1 MAGAPATYGFLF
13 GSALYGSGGDFLFGS
28 VTWDELGDPSVFSPV
43 GTLDYAT
50 TTQNRLFKQWEDD
63 PEWLSMMDIIA
74 ASFAEVEGQ
83 LLEINDNRSVSTAF
97 GVQLDDVGELVGRK
111 RNGLDDADYRRAI
124 IVDANTLFSSG
135 TPWELTEL
143 VRTLYPDNAVSYRE
157 FYPASFVLTIFGL
170 SFEEFKL
177 TLDIMQDTPPA
188 GVGAL
193 LEAIPPG
200 EVFGPDSFTANDIEP
215 LGAPGSTS
223 GGDEDIF
230 SLFSHAQK
238 LGT

>member
-1 MAGAPATYGFLF
+1 MAAPATYGFLY
-13 GSALYGSGGDFLFGS
+13 GSALYGEGGEFLFGS
-28 VTWDELGDPSVFSPV
+28 VTWDQLADPNVFAPV

-50 TTQNRLFKQWEDD
+50 TTKNRLYKQWEED

-74 ASFAEVEGQ
+74 ASWAEVEGQ
-83 LLEINDNRSVSTAF
+83 LLEINDFRSVSTAF
-97 GVQLDDVGELVGRK
+97 GVQLDLVGELVGRD
-111 RNGLDDADYRRAI
+111 RNGLNDEDYRRAI

-143 VRTLYPDNAVSYRE
+143 VRTLYPNNDVSYRE
-157 FYPASFVLTIFGL
+157 FYPASFVLSISGL
-170 SFEEFKL
+170 SLEEFQL

-188 GVGAL
+188 GVGSL

-200 EVFGPDSFTANDIEP
+200 EVFGPDSTTANDIEP

-223 GGDEDIF
+223 GGDGDIF
-230 SLFSHAQK
+230 SMFSHAQK